1 MENSRKVALFITK
14 FYKRKDFRLK
24 DLDLKFIQDL
34 EYFFKSRIKNL
45 LKSRKLLKQKFV
57 SHNLLNPK
65 EITVNSKDHIFLE
78 RLYLVLEKNLETNN
92 VKAPEIAKQLH
103 MSHSKMY
110 KKNKPLTG
118 HTYTE
123 FIRDYWLSIAKQLI
137 EEMSYSMADACYK
150 VGYSE
155 KRCFSKLFK
164 NKFKQIPSY
173 YLKK

>member
-110 KKNKPLTG
+110 KKINL
-118 HTYTE
+118 
-123 FIRDYWLSIAKQLI
+123 
-137 EEMSYSMADACYK
+137 
-150 VGYSE
+150 
-155 KRCFSKLFK
+155 
-164 NKFKQIPSY
+164 
-173 YLKK
+173 